1 MVCHQPLGYKLHE
14 GRDICLL
21 CSLLYA
27 IGLGQFL
34 TYSRHSKNCGI
45 VIGNQFLVG
54 ANGS

>member
-34 TYSRHSKNCGI
+34 AYSRHSKNCGI